1 MEVSMLGDRTKK
13 IALFVSLSC
22 VLQIAESMFPHPI
35 PGLRLGLANMI
46 TLVALVTLGFKAALE
61 VALLRAI
68 LSSFLM
74 GTFMSPPFLL
84 SLSGA
89 FISTCAMGFLFWIS
103 GSRGHY
109 RFSLIGISILGALC
123 HNLTQLVLAYFILIK
138 HEGVFL
144 FLPWLCIG
152 GVLMGW
158 VTGAIARSVCIRLE
172 QIGTMT
178 ESTLAVPEDT
188 TRPES
193 RHYLHRDS
201 FIHHLPSEVKIA
213 GCVVASLI
221 LLINNNLW
229 VMLVLTVLLFAL
241 VLASKIPMTL
251 LLRRSGRY
259 RWLLLTS
266 FLIPALLQSEGRPLF
281 EIPYLTMTFEGV
293 TYGFQF
299 AFRLYY
305 LMLLSFLL
313 TMTTAL
319 EDLTNGFTVLLSF
332 LRFFGISSRSVAVK
346 LTLSWEAIPYLWE
359 TARTSIR
366 GTKMEK
372 TGRLRHLI
380 PSISNWVATLYVMAD
395 STNRLWSEARIETI
409 RESHGSSPEEKAP
422 FM

>member
-1 MEVSMLGDRTKK
+1 METGILDDRTQK

-74 GTFMSPPFLL
+74 GTFMSPPFVL

-89 FISTCAMGFLFWIS
+89 LLSTCAMGLLFRIS

-109 RFSLIGISILGALC
+109 RFSLIGISIVGALC
-123 HNLTQLVLAYFILIK
+123 HNLTQLMLAYFILIK
-138 HEGVFL
+138 HEGIFV

-152 GVLMGW
+152 GVVMGW

-178 ESTLAVPEDT
+178 QAALAVSEDIA
-188 TRPES
+188 RPES
-193 RHYLHRDS
+193 RHYVYRDS
-201 FIHHLPSEVKIA
+201 LIHHLPSEAKIA
-213 GCVVASLI
+213 GCVVVSLV
-221 LLINNNLW
+221 LLISSSLW
-229 VMLVLTVLLFAL
+229 LMLALSGLLSAL
-241 VLASKIPMTL
+241 VLLSKIPMSQL
-251 LLRRSGRY
+251 LGRSKRY

-281 EIPYLTMTFEGV
+281 EIPYLTMTVEGV

-299 AFRLYY
+299 AFRLFY

-313 TMTTAL
+313 TMTTSL
-319 EDLTNGFTVLLSF
+319 TDLAKGLTTLISF
-332 LRFFGISSRSVAVK
+332 LRFFGISSKSVALK
-346 LTLSWEAIPYLWE
+346 LTLSWEAVPYLWE
-359 TARTSIR
+359 TARTSVR

-372 TGRLRHLI
+372 KKRLSHLI
-380 PSISNWVATLYVMAD
+380 PWVSNWVATLYVMAD
-395 STNRLWSEARIETI
+395 GTSRLWNLAQVETI
-409 RESHGSSPEEKAP
+409 VENPGSSVEEKTP
-422 FM
+422 FT